1 MVVTDVRLYRDG
13 LVASLRSRSNLQV
26 LSNVDGV
33 PVLDQILEVGPDVV
47 LIDTATQHS
56 LEIVR
61 TLRERAPATKAV
73 VFAIHE
79 YGGEVVKYAEAGA
92 AGYVACDASFDQL
105 VSAIEAVAREELVCP
120 PRIASTLF
128 RRLGAYGR
136 SGVSSSAAVP
146 THRERQVYALIRDGL
161 SNKEIAHALHVAEPT
176 VKNHVHSLLEKLKAK
191 NRTQLAGRDTVATPS
206 SRRLPT
212 VTDPLRPGG

>member
-1 MVVTDVRLYRDG
+1 MGTDGLPPIAGCVTVMVVTDVRLYRDG

-136 SGVSSSAAVP
+136 SGGITSIVCS
-146 THRERQVYALIRDGL
+146 R
-161 SNKEIAHALHVAEPT
+161 
-176 VKNHVHSLLEKLKAK
+176 
-191 NRTQLAGRDTVATPS
+191 S
-206 SRRLPT
+206 SRPRIVRSWRGATRSPRHPAGVSPPLPIHCGQAAESYRGP
-212 VTDPLRPGG
+212 VRD